1 MQSGVRVYLIKEAWV
16 TGRNKERKMTS
27 RTIVTICT
35 VLLITVI
42 GGVVMAT
49 NCELMPMSMG
59 GWAF

>member
-1 MQSGVRVYLIKEAWV
+1 
-16 TGRNKERKMTS
+16 MTS